1 MTWKTKMIMLENFRN
16 LDWNIILNFISVFQW
31 RLNYLQLFLNDLKS
45 LGFKVTAVISKSV
58 SCSKNKTLKDKVSTV
73 KHCYVWSWH
82 FIKSENTSLCCQ
94 FLVVS
99 KCLQISTV
107 YQNVPLVF
115 KDALVSPCIWHL
127 FGVVNKKR

>member
-1 MTWKTKMIMLENFRN
+1 MTWKTKMIMFENFRN

-73 KHCYVWSWH
+73 KYCYV
-82 FIKSENTSLCCQ
+82 
-94 FLVVS
+94 
-99 KCLQISTV
+99 
-107 YQNVPLVF
+107 
-115 KDALVSPCIWHL
+115 
-127 FGVVNKKR
+127 